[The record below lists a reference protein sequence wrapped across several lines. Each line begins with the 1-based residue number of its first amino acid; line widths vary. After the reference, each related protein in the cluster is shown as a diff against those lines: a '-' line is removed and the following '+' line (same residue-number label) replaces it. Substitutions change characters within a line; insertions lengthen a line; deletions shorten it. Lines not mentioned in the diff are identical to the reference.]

1 MREATEREVLLLPDC
16 APGCLEAVLRFC
28 YCGECRVPKQ
38 DMLPLLVL
46 ADRLDI
52 PALVAVCEKVGCMA
66 VNEISNRDYNSSV
79 EGSGRMWLSEPTQAQ
94 GCASGSGRQFWSA

>member
-1 MREATEREVLLLPDC
+1 MREATEREVLLPDC

-38 DMLPLLVL
+38 DMLALLVL

-52 PALVAVCEKVGCMA
+52 PALVAVCEKVRPKRA
-66 VNEISNRDYNSSV
+66 LFS
-79 EGSGRMWLSEPTQAQ
+79 
-94 GCASGSGRQFWSA
+94 